1 MPTELLYLTLTALMT
16 ALLFFPYVLNRSM
29 VWGLSD
35 TVGYPANPKPLS
47 PWAERAKKAH
57 YNAVENLVVF
67 AAVVLVAHA
76 LNKSGGAI
84 ASAAMVYFWA
94 RLVHYLVYTFGIP
107 WLRTLAFL
115 VAWICCLVIIYQIL
129 WA

>member
-35 TVGYPANPKPLS
+35 TVGYPDNPKPLS

-129 WA
+129 WG

>member
-129 WA
+129 WG